1 MQVQRGYTNVK
12 KHVILYEWQINEIS
26 SYIEKCD
33 DNSDQNIL
41 LQSPS
46 FAAGSCLEK
55 RWNLELKS
63 SPKDAHSAEKKWL
76 SIFLMFS
83 TESSVETKTKY
94 LCFILNHNNERVK
107 VKKFSKTFTG
117 DGGWGNR
124 KFLDKN
130 ELLERKDEL
139 IPNNTLTIGIELTVF
154 DSFTTIS
161 NSLAAITRNNFRMAD
176 DFKELFDSKIGSDVV
191 LSVKDQIFNAH
202 RSILMARSPVFST
215 MFSLE
220 MKERKEDKVSITD
233 IDPEIFKSLLE
244 FIYTDDVSNLEA
256 IAEDLLE
263 VADRYMVDSL
273 KARCAMTLCQSLT
286 VDNAVKLLMLAERY
300 NVKDML
306 DLVSDFILTNAKSV
320 IETPDYRVMEKTNP
334 SLGLVLFQK
343 FAHFNS
349 DRAT

>member
-12 KHVILYEWQINEIS
+12 KHVILYQWQINEIS

-33 DNSDQNIL
+33 DNTDQNIFL
-41 LQSPS
+41 ESPR
-46 FAAGSCLEK
+46 FAAGSSLEK

-63 SPKDAHSAEKKWL
+63 SPKDVQSVDKKWL
-76 SIFLMFS
+76 SIFLMLS
-83 TESSVETKTKY
+83 TESSVEAKTKY
-94 LCFILNHNNERVK
+94 LCFILNHKNERIK

-117 DGGWGNR
+117 VGGWGNR
-124 KFLDKN
+124 KFLETN
-130 ELLERKDEL
+130 ELLEKKDEL
-139 IPNNTLTIGIELTVF
+139 VPNNTLTIGIELTVF

-161 NSLAAITRNNFRMAD
+161 NSLAALTSNHASLAD
-176 DFKELFDSKIGSDVV
+176 DFKNLLDSKIGSDVV
-191 LSVKDQIFNAH
+191 LSVKDQLFNAH

-220 MKERKEDKVSITD
+220 MKERKEDRVSITD

-273 KARCAMTLCQSLT
+273 KARCAETLCQSLT

-300 NVKDML
+300 NVKEML
-306 DLVSDFILTNAKSV
+306 DLVSEFILTNAKSV
-320 IETPDYRVMEKTNP
+320 IETPDYSVMEKSNP
-334 SLGLVLFQK
+334 SLGLVLLKK

-349 DRAT
+349 DPAT